1 MQRHFESEDHTE
13 FTFYLC
19 FWSARVFYSTMSV
32 PITILAHIFRHISRD
47 SWRCVYAAHGEGNRW
62 QSAFTW
68 KLLQCR
74 KLKWFLV
81 SEMREM
87 QNEFSLSNFRVARKI
102 EWKTIATSPFRI
114 THDMQRTV
122 ISRIAQWLKV
132 EKKTK
137 ENRRKNKGEKWPHC
151 VRHSKAPVSVQA
163 CSQRS
168 RRAYIWFKMKTRSEL
183 ISIYI
188 NGII

>member
-132 EKKTK
+132 EKKK
-137 ENRRKNKGEKWPHC
+137 WRKRIEEKVKAKNGHIVC
-151 VRHSKAPVSVQA
+151 ATVRHQSA
-163 CSQRS
+163 CRHAARDRDVHTFDLRWKQE
-168 RRAYIWFKMKTRSEL
+168 A
-183 ISIYI
+183 
-188 NGII
+188 N